1 MIDINKIYSSM
12 IENNQLDEG
21 INDTAIFK
29 AVFLAG
35 GPGSGKSFIGTEK
48 KGKSPTVGAD
58 PKQFM
63 GGGQLGLI
71 NLGLRVVNPDPAYEK
86 LLKAAGLDPKSS
98 DDIWSDEGQDIRVK
112 ASALTAKQKAH
123 YVNERL
129 GIIIDGTGKDVNKI
143 IGQKKLLDDAGYET
157 AMIYVNTNLE
167 TAIARDAKRDRTLGA
182 KAVTKMWDAVQKNV
196 KKYKSIF
203 GSSMYII
210 DNSDGSNWLEAS
222 QKAHKKIEKWVRKSP
237 SSPKAKAWIAS
248 QDKMRN
254 APKSGIR
261 EEDSHYLPG
270 YTAGFY
276 GYDPETSRSKIQ
288 DLHHDIRRCSSIN
301 DACNEVS
308 EKWHTKLAELS
319 KLNATHLDD
328 LDDEDIEK
336 LLPIAIEM
344 RKEQMSLEEGFLD
357 TFLGRNMKKGNV
369 AKKRVKKSKNAEQV
383 KLSTEI
389 DRKLRLI
396 DDLMQKVR
404 PLGGNLGRLMSFR
417 KLPIDKMTP
426 KGMYIALNDWWSS
439 IEDDLDDDSEDD
451 NEKYAQSA
459 EKLYDLWEEVGFK
472 LSDYMWAS
480 GYNVKGIGQMAK
492 IGFPAKKRTD
502 PEWLKMNE
510 SNELDEMKEGDRP
523 VWLSVWVDN
532 RILPGGVHD
541 SKEAGMKFMVYGDG
555 PDGHHLV
562 KTTRKVLGKKRAGMF
577 VPRSVGKHL
586 DKQPFPYDDGP
597 QYSVHKESVEIDES
611 VYDKKLAQAW
621 KKVKSVPNVRGIS
634 NSGQNHAKKLSS
646 LLKGSPD
653 KLTFEKLELA
663 LGTYETHAYK
673 AAEDK
678 KNPHGKEDL
687 PKLQEFCDSVDE
699 VIGAMKNL
707 HQSQLSEGFLDTF
720 LGRNMKKGNVA
731 RQNPIRTLG
740 KLGKKNKS
748 IVRKL
753 IEETRRFEEAIN
765 GELFGTRLQRQE
777 TSKFMKSI
785 RNDSTT
791 MSELAK
797 DFENALHSWNAALD
811 NSIENELLDP
821 MDEDYWQD
829 KIYLVKDLVKKI
841 LSEMWKI
848 DESNELPEGFMDKM
862 KQLVPGARNPQKPQE
877 GKKTAMQMQFPYA
890 RLSVHRMIVALR
902 KARGTAMKGKAQ
914 GKDRRENER
923 SLGVILAHVEEIA
936 RTRHTEQ
943 PNSGRQIHDDRNID
957 DQTQQY
963 FMDKIRQNDWTK
975 ADQEILDAMVG
986 NGTDDYTKG
995 GAYFKN
1001 LAHDIAL
1008 SVKYAKKDAGIKE
1021 SVELDEK
1028 GPKVD
1033 MKKYAAHMDR
1043 NKKKKTMSSTKK
1055 NLSSI
1060 AKRAEKKANEAKD
1073 KFLNIETQLD
1083 ELSPKTK
1090 KSYKDKATRSIG
1102 NEKKYSD
1109 SYSDASKSDPDN
1121 PTYKSRAD
1129 QHKRKLK
1136 NRMAGVKQADEST
1149 LGELSMTKSDLTK
1162 TGMRVDSKKMAELK
1176 KELMRLKKGLKVKM
1190 EEYIVESA
1198 YFEDETMEMVA
1209 RDLMI
1214 MQNKI
1219 LDLVEIM
1226 DDDGMGGVDSQP
1238 ISLEPWV
1245 VAKITKAK
1253 DYLDSI
1259 HDYTVM
1265 DNENE

>member
-1 MIDINKIYSSM
+1 MIDINKIYSNM
-12 IENNQLDEG
+12 LENQELQEG

-86 LLKAAGLDPKSS
+86 LLKTAGLDPKSS
-98 DDIWSDEGQDIRVK
+98 DDIWSDKGQEIRVK
-112 ASALTAKQKAH
+112 ASELTAKQKAH
-123 YVNERL
+123 YVKERL

-182 KAVTKMWDAVQKNV
+182 NAVTKMWDAVQKNV

-210 DNSDGSNWLEAS
+210 DNSDGSNWLGES

-237 SSPKAKAWIAS
+237 SSPKAKAWIANK
-248 QDKMRN
+248 DRMRN
-254 APKSGIR
+254 EPKGGIR

-270 YTAGFY
+270 YTTGFY

-288 DLHHDIRRCSSIN
+288 DLHHDIRRSSSIN

-336 LLPIAIEM
+336 LLPIAIKM

-357 TFLGRNMKKGNV
+357 TFLGRNMKRQNEELDESVYDKKLTQAWKKLLSVPNVRGISNSGQNHAKKLSSLLKGSPDNLTFEKLELALGTYETHAYKAAEDKKNPHGKEDLAKLEEFSNSVDDVIGAMKNLHQSQLPEGFLDTFLGRNMKKGNV
-369 AKKRVKKSKNAEQV
+369 DKKKSKKSKNSEQV

-396 DDLMQKVR
+396 DDLMKKVR
-404 PLGGNLGRLMSFR
+404 PLGGNLGRLMAFR

-426 KGMYIALNDWWSS
+426 KGMYVALNDWWDSV
-439 IEDDLDDDSEDD
+439 EADLDDDSEDD

-510 SNELDEMKEGDRP
+510 S
-523 VWLSVWVDN
+523 
-532 RILPGGVHD
+532 
-541 SKEAGMKFMVYGDG
+541 
-555 PDGHHLV
+555 
-562 KTTRKVLGKKRAGMF
+562 
-577 VPRSVGKHL
+577 
-586 DKQPFPYDDGP
+586 
-597 QYSVHKESVEIDES
+597 
-611 VYDKKLAQAW
+611 
-621 KKVKSVPNVRGIS
+621 
-634 NSGQNHAKKLSS
+634 
-646 LLKGSPD
+646 
-653 KLTFEKLELA
+653 
-663 LGTYETHAYK
+663 
-673 AAEDK
+673 
-678 KNPHGKEDL
+678 
-687 PKLQEFCDSVDE
+687 
-699 VIGAMKNL
+699 
-707 HQSQLSEGFLDTF
+707 
-720 LGRNMKKGNVA
+720 
-731 RQNPIRTLG
+731 
-740 KLGKKNKS
+740 
-748 IVRKL
+748 
-753 IEETRRFEEAIN
+753 
-765 GELFGTRLQRQE
+765 
-777 TSKFMKSI
+777 
-785 RNDSTT
+785 
-791 MSELAK
+791 
-797 DFENALHSWNAALD
+797 
-811 NSIENELLDP
+811 
-821 MDEDYWQD
+821 
-829 KIYLVKDLVKKI
+829 
-841 LSEMWKI
+841 
-848 DESNELPEGFMDKM
+848 
-862 KQLVPGARNPQKPQE
+862 
-877 GKKTAMQMQFPYA
+877 
-890 RLSVHRMIVALR
+890 
-902 KARGTAMKGKAQ
+902 
-914 GKDRRENER
+914 
-923 SLGVILAHVEEIA
+923 
-936 RTRHTEQ
+936 
-943 PNSGRQIHDDRNID
+943 
-957 DQTQQY
+957 
-963 FMDKIRQNDWTK
+963 
-975 ADQEILDAMVG
+975 
-986 NGTDDYTKG
+986 
-995 GAYFKN
+995 
-1001 LAHDIAL
+1001 
-1008 SVKYAKKDAGIKE
+1008 
-1021 SVELDEK
+1021 VELDEK
-1028 GPKVD
+1028 APKID
-1033 MKKYAAHMDR
+1033 PKKYAAHMDR
-1043 NKKKKTMSSTKK
+1043 NKKKKTISSTKK
-1055 NLSSI
+1055 NLSDIS
-1060 AKRAEKKANEAKD
+1060 KRAD
-1073 KFLNIETQLD
+1073 KMSRESVELD

-1090 KSYKDKATRSIG
+1090 KSYKNKATRSIG

-1109 SYSDASKSDPDN
+1109 SYSDASKADPDN

-1136 NRMAGVKQADEST
+1136 NRISGVAKADESA
-1149 LGELSMTKSDLTK
+1149 LDELSMTKADLTK
-1162 TGMRVDSKKMAELK
+1162 TGLRVDSKKMAELK
-1176 KELMRLKKGLKVKM
+1176 KELMKLKKGLKVKM
-1190 EEYIVESA
+1190 EQYIAESV

-1226 DDDGMGGVDSQP
+1226 DDNGMGGVDSQP

>member
-1 MIDINKIYSSM
+1 M
-12 IENNQLDEG
+12 
-21 INDTAIFK
+21 
-29 AVFLAG
+29 
-35 GPGSGKSFIGTEK
+35 
-48 KGKSPTVGAD
+48 
-58 PKQFM
+58 
-63 GGGQLGLI
+63 
-71 NLGLRVVNPDPAYEK
+71 
-86 LLKAAGLDPKSS
+86 
-98 DDIWSDEGQDIRVK
+98 
-112 ASALTAKQKAH
+112 
-123 YVNERL
+123 
-129 GIIIDGTGKDVNKI
+129 
-143 IGQKKLLDDAGYET
+143 
-157 AMIYVNTNLE
+157 
-167 TAIARDAKRDRTLGA
+167 
-182 KAVTKMWDAVQKNV
+182 
-196 KKYKSIF
+196 
-203 GSSMYII
+203 
-210 DNSDGSNWLEAS
+210 
-222 QKAHKKIEKWVRKSP
+222 
-237 SSPKAKAWIAS
+237 
-248 QDKMRN
+248 
-254 APKSGIR
+254 
-261 EEDSHYLPG
+261 
-270 YTAGFY
+270 
-276 GYDPETSRSKIQ
+276 
-288 DLHHDIRRCSSIN
+288 HHDIRRCSSIN
-301 DACNEVS
+301 DACNTVA
-308 EKWHTKLAELS
+308 EKWKSKLAEMS

-357 TFLGRNMKKGNV
+357 TMKQLVPGAKGKP
-369 AKKRVKKSKNAEQV
+369 AKKLQKKVKKSDNAEQV

-389 DRKLRLI
+389 NRKLRLI
-396 DDLMQKVR
+396 DELMQKVR
-404 PLGGNLGRLMSFR
+404 PLGGNLGKLMAFRRLP
-417 KLPIDKMTP
+417 LEKMTP
-426 KGMYIALNDWWSS
+426 KGMYRALNDWWDS
-439 IEDDLDDDSEDD
+439 IEADLDDDSEDD

-480 GYNVKGIGQMAK
+480 GYDVKGIGQLEK

-502 PEWLKMNE
+502 AKWLKMNE
-510 SNELDEMKEGDRP
+510 SDEL
-523 VWLSVWVDN
+523 N
-532 RILPGGVHD
+532 
-541 SKEAGMKFMVYGDG
+541 
-555 PDGHHLV
+555 
-562 KTTRKVLGKKRAGMF
+562 
-577 VPRSVGKHL
+577 
-586 DKQPFPYDDGP
+586 
-597 QYSVHKESVEIDES
+597 ES

-634 NSGQNHAKKLSS
+634 NSGQNHAKKLSA

-678 KNPHGKEDL
+678 KNPYGKEDL

-707 HQSQLSEGFLDTF
+707 HQSQLDEKAPKIDPKKYAAHMD
-720 LGRNMKKGNVA
+720 RNKKKKT
-731 RQNPIRTLG
+731 ISST
-740 KLGKKNKS
+740 KKNLS
-748 IVRKL
+748 DI
-753 IEETRRFEEAIN
+753 
-765 GELFGTRLQRQE
+765 
-777 TSKFMKSI
+777 SKRADKMS
-785 RNDSTT
+785 REST
-791 MSELAK
+791 
-797 DFENALHSWNAALD
+797 
-811 NSIENELLDP
+811 
-821 MDEDYWQD
+821 
-829 KIYLVKDLVKKI
+829 
-841 LSEMWKI
+841 
-848 DESNELPEGFMDKM
+848 ELPEGFMDKM
-862 KQLVPGARNPQKPQE
+862 KQLVPGARNPQKPQQ
-877 GKKTAMQMQFPYA
+877 GKKTAMEMQFPYA

-986 NGTDDYTKG
+986 NGTNDYTKG

-1021 SVELDEK
+1021 SVELDE
-1028 GPKVD
+1028 
-1033 MKKYAAHMDR
+1033 
-1043 NKKKKTMSSTKK
+1043 
-1055 NLSSI
+1055 
-1060 AKRAEKKANEAKD
+1060 
-1073 KFLNIETQLD
+1073 
-1083 ELSPKTK
+1083 LSPKTK
-1090 KSYKDKATRSIG
+1090 KSYKNKATRSIG

-1176 KELMRLKKGLKVKM
+1176 KELMKLKKGLKVKM
-1190 EEYIVESA
+1190 EEYIAESV

>member
-203 GSSMYII
+203 GSNMYII
-210 DNSDGSNWLEAS
+210 DNSDGSNWFGES

-248 QDKMRN
+248 QSKMRN
-254 APKSGIR
+254 EPKGGIR

-270 YTAGFY
+270 YTTGFY
-276 GYDPETSRSKIQ
+276 GYDPETSRSKMQ

-301 DACNEVS
+301 DACNAVA
-308 EKWHTKLAELS
+308 EKWKSKLAEMS

-344 RKEQMSLEEGFLD
+344 RKEQMSLE
-357 TFLGRNMKKGNV
+357 
-369 AKKRVKKSKNAEQV
+369 
-383 KLSTEI
+383 
-389 DRKLRLI
+389 
-396 DDLMQKVR
+396 
-404 PLGGNLGRLMSFR
+404 
-417 KLPIDKMTP
+417 
-426 KGMYIALNDWWSS
+426 
-439 IEDDLDDDSEDD
+439 
-451 NEKYAQSA
+451 
-459 EKLYDLWEEVGFK
+459 
-472 LSDYMWAS
+472 
-480 GYNVKGIGQMAK
+480 
-492 IGFPAKKRTD
+492 
-502 PEWLKMNE
+502 
-510 SNELDEMKEGDRP
+510 
-523 VWLSVWVDN
+523 
-532 RILPGGVHD
+532 
-541 SKEAGMKFMVYGDG
+541 
-555 PDGHHLV
+555 
-562 KTTRKVLGKKRAGMF
+562 
-577 VPRSVGKHL
+577 
-586 DKQPFPYDDGP
+586 
-597 QYSVHKESVEIDES
+597 
-611 VYDKKLAQAW
+611 
-621 KKVKSVPNVRGIS
+621 
-634 NSGQNHAKKLSS
+634 
-646 LLKGSPD
+646 
-653 KLTFEKLELA
+653 
-663 LGTYETHAYK
+663 
-673 AAEDK
+673 
-678 KNPHGKEDL
+678 
-687 PKLQEFCDSVDE
+687 
-699 VIGAMKNL
+699 
-707 HQSQLSEGFLDTF
+707 
-720 LGRNMKKGNVA
+720 
-731 RQNPIRTLG
+731 
-740 KLGKKNKS
+740 
-748 IVRKL
+748 
-753 IEETRRFEEAIN
+753 
-765 GELFGTRLQRQE
+765 
-777 TSKFMKSI
+777 
-785 RNDSTT
+785 
-791 MSELAK
+791 
-797 DFENALHSWNAALD
+797 
-811 NSIENELLDP
+811 
-821 MDEDYWQD
+821 
-829 KIYLVKDLVKKI
+829 
-841 LSEMWKI
+841 
-848 DESNELPEGFMDKM
+848 EGFMDKM

-986 NGTDDYTKG
+986 NGTNDYTKG

-1021 SVELDEK
+1021 SVELDE
-1028 GPKVD
+1028 
-1033 MKKYAAHMDR
+1033 
-1043 NKKKKTMSSTKK
+1043 
-1055 NLSSI
+1055 
-1060 AKRAEKKANEAKD
+1060 
-1073 KFLNIETQLD
+1073 
-1083 ELSPKTK
+1083 LSPKTK
-1090 KSYKDKATRSIG
+1090 KSYKNKATRSIG

-1176 KELMRLKKGLKVKM
+1176 KELMKLKKGLKVKM

>member
-1 MIDINKIYSSM
+1 MIDINKIYSSI

-21 INDTAIFK
+21 INDAAIFK

-203 GSSMYII
+203 GSNMYII
-210 DNSDGSNWLEAS
+210 DNSDGSNWLGES

-248 QDKMRN
+248 QSKMRN
-254 APKSGIR
+254 EPKGGIR

-301 DACNEVS
+301 DACNAVA
-308 EKWHTKLAELS
+308 EKWKSKLAEMS

-344 RKEQMSLEEGFLD
+344 RKEQMSLEEGF
-357 TFLGRNMKKGNV
+357 
-369 AKKRVKKSKNAEQV
+369 
-383 KLSTEI
+383 
-389 DRKLRLI
+389 
-396 DDLMQKVR
+396 
-404 PLGGNLGRLMSFR
+404 
-417 KLPIDKMTP
+417 
-426 KGMYIALNDWWSS
+426 
-439 IEDDLDDDSEDD
+439 
-451 NEKYAQSA
+451 
-459 EKLYDLWEEVGFK
+459 
-472 LSDYMWAS
+472 
-480 GYNVKGIGQMAK
+480 
-492 IGFPAKKRTD
+492 
-502 PEWLKMNE
+502 
-510 SNELDEMKEGDRP
+510 
-523 VWLSVWVDN
+523 
-532 RILPGGVHD
+532 
-541 SKEAGMKFMVYGDG
+541 
-555 PDGHHLV
+555 
-562 KTTRKVLGKKRAGMF
+562 
-577 VPRSVGKHL
+577 
-586 DKQPFPYDDGP
+586 
-597 QYSVHKESVEIDES
+597 
-611 VYDKKLAQAW
+611 
-621 KKVKSVPNVRGIS
+621 
-634 NSGQNHAKKLSS
+634 
-646 LLKGSPD
+646 
-653 KLTFEKLELA
+653 
-663 LGTYETHAYK
+663 
-673 AAEDK
+673 
-678 KNPHGKEDL
+678 
-687 PKLQEFCDSVDE
+687 
-699 VIGAMKNL
+699 
-707 HQSQLSEGFLDTF
+707 
-720 LGRNMKKGNVA
+720 
-731 RQNPIRTLG
+731 
-740 KLGKKNKS
+740 
-748 IVRKL
+748 
-753 IEETRRFEEAIN
+753 
-765 GELFGTRLQRQE
+765 
-777 TSKFMKSI
+777 
-785 RNDSTT
+785 
-791 MSELAK
+791 
-797 DFENALHSWNAALD
+797 
-811 NSIENELLDP
+811 
-821 MDEDYWQD
+821 
-829 KIYLVKDLVKKI
+829 
-841 LSEMWKI
+841 
-848 DESNELPEGFMDKM
+848 MDKM

-877 GKKTAMQMQFPYA
+877 GKRTAMQMQFPYA

-986 NGTDDYTKG
+986 NGTNDYTKG

-1021 SVELDEK
+1021 SVELDE
-1028 GPKVD
+1028 
-1033 MKKYAAHMDR
+1033 
-1043 NKKKKTMSSTKK
+1043 
-1055 NLSSI
+1055 
-1060 AKRAEKKANEAKD
+1060 
-1073 KFLNIETQLD
+1073 
-1083 ELSPKTK
+1083 LSPKTK
-1090 KSYKDKATRSIG
+1090 KSYKNKAIRSIG

-1176 KELMRLKKGLKVKM
+1176 KELMKLKKGLKVKM

>member
-1 MIDINKIYSSM
+1 ML
-12 IENNQLDEG
+12 ENQELQEG

-86 LLKAAGLDPKSS
+86 LLKSAGLDPKSS
-98 DDIWSDEGQDIRVK
+98 DDIWSDEGQEIRVK
-112 ASALTAKQKAH
+112 ASELTAKQKAH
-123 YVNERL
+123 YVKERL

-182 KAVTKMWDAVQKNV
+182 NAVTKMWDAVQKNV

-210 DNSDGSNWLEAS
+210 DNSDGSNWFGES

-237 SSPKAKAWIAS
+237 SSPKAKAWIANK
-248 QDKMRN
+248 DRMRN
-254 APKSGIR
+254 EPKGGIR

-270 YTAGFY
+270 YTTGFY

-288 DLHHDIRRCSSIN
+288 DLHHNIRRSSSIN

-336 LLPIAIEM
+336 LLPIAIKM

-357 TFLGRNMKKGNV
+357 TFLGKNMKKGNV
-369 AKKRVKKSKNAEQV
+369 DKKKSKKSKNSEQV

-396 DDLMQKVR
+396 DDLMKKVR
-404 PLGGNLGRLMSFR
+404 PLGGNLGRLMAFR

-426 KGMYIALNDWWSS
+426 KGMYVALNDWWDSV
-439 IEDDLDDDSEDD
+439 EADLDDDSEDD

-510 SNELDEMKEGDRP
+510 S
-523 VWLSVWVDN
+523 VD
-532 RILPGGVHD
+532 L
-541 SKEAGMKFMVYGDG
+541 
-555 PDGHHLV
+555 
-562 KTTRKVLGKKRAGMF
+562 
-577 VPRSVGKHL
+577 
-586 DKQPFPYDDGP
+586 
-597 QYSVHKESVEIDES
+597 DES
-611 VYDKKLAQAW
+611 VYDKKLAQTW

-634 NSGQNHAKKLSS
+634 NSGQNHAKKLSA

-653 KLTFEKLELA
+653 NLTFEKLELA

-687 PKLQEFCDSVDE
+687 AKLEEFSNSVDN

-707 HQSQLSEGFLDTF
+707 HQSQLPEGFLDT
-720 LGRNMKKGNVA
+720 
-731 RQNPIRTLG
+731 
-740 KLGKKNKS
+740 
-748 IVRKL
+748 
-753 IEETRRFEEAIN
+753 
-765 GELFGTRLQRQE
+765 
-777 TSKFMKSI
+777 
-785 RNDSTT
+785 
-791 MSELAK
+791 
-797 DFENALHSWNAALD
+797 
-811 NSIENELLDP
+811 
-821 MDEDYWQD
+821 
-829 KIYLVKDLVKKI
+829 
-841 LSEMWKI
+841 
-848 DESNELPEGFMDKM
+848 M
-862 KQLVPGARNPQKPQE
+862 KQLVPGARNPQKPRE

-923 SLGVILAHVEEIA
+923 SLGYILAHVEDIA
-936 RTRHTEQ
+936 RNRHTEQ
-943 PNSGRQIHDDRNID
+943 PNTGRQIHDTGNID
-957 DQTQQY
+957 DATQQY
-963 FMDKIRQNDWTK
+963 FMDKIAQNDWTK
-975 ADQEILDAMVG
+975 TDQEILNAMVG

-1021 SVELDEK
+1021 SVELDEAKSQGMFVVLEK
-1028 GPKVD
+1028 GSKNKVIGQFKDKSKAVD
-1033 MKKYAAHMDR
+1033 MMKKNAGSKVIRIGKFATDDDKPVDIKVGDELSYTRVKLATKVKESMYER
-1043 NKKKKTMSSTKK
+1043 SLTKGEEKKKEKYVKGMKK
-1055 NLSSI
+1055 NKDDFKNRYGRDAEKVMYGTATKI
-1060 AKRAEKKANEAKD
+1060 AKNESTE
-1073 KFLNIETQLD
+1073 LN

-1090 KSYKDKATRSIG
+1090 KSYKNKATRSIG

-1109 SYSDASKSDPDN
+1109 SYSDASKADPDN

-1149 LGELSMTKSDLTK
+1149 LGELSMTKADLTK

-1176 KELMRLKKGLKVKM
+1176 KELMKLKKGLKVKM
-1190 EEYIVESA
+1190 EQYIAESV

>member
-48 KGKSPTVGAD
+48 KGVSPTVGAD

-112 ASALTAKQKAH
+112 ASAMTAKQKAH

-203 GSSMYII
+203 GSNMYII
-210 DNSDGSNWLEAS
+210 DNSDGSNWFGES

-248 QDKMRN
+248 QSKMRN
-254 APKSGIR
+254 EPKGGIR

-270 YTAGFY
+270 YTTGFY
-276 GYDPETSRSKIQ
+276 GYDPKTSRSKMQ

-301 DACNEVS
+301 DACNAVA
-308 EKWHTKLAELS
+308 EKWKSKLAEMS

-344 RKEQMSLEEGFLD
+344 RKEQMSLEEGFMD

-369 AKKRVKKSKNAEQV
+369 DKKK
-383 KLSTEI
+383 
-389 DRKLRLI
+389 
-396 DDLMQKVR
+396 
-404 PLGGNLGRLMSFR
+404 
-417 KLPIDKMTP
+417 
-426 KGMYIALNDWWSS
+426 
-439 IEDDLDDDSEDD
+439 
-451 NEKYAQSA
+451 
-459 EKLYDLWEEVGFK
+459 
-472 LSDYMWAS
+472 
-480 GYNVKGIGQMAK
+480 
-492 IGFPAKKRTD
+492 
-502 PEWLKMNE
+502 

-562 KTTRKVLGKKRAGMF
+562 KTTRKVLGKKRAGQF

-597 QYSVHKESVEIDES
+597 QYSVHKESVE
-611 VYDKKLAQAW
+611 
-621 KKVKSVPNVRGIS
+621 
-634 NSGQNHAKKLSS
+634 
-646 LLKGSPD
+646 
-653 KLTFEKLELA
+653 LE
-663 LGTYETHAYK
+663 
-673 AAEDK
+673 
-678 KNPHGKEDL
+678 
-687 PKLQEFCDSVDE
+687 
-699 VIGAMKNL
+699 
-707 HQSQLSEGFLDTF
+707 SQLSEGFLDT
-720 LGRNMKKGNVA
+720 
-731 RQNPIRTLG
+731 
-740 KLGKKNKS
+740 
-748 IVRKL
+748 
-753 IEETRRFEEAIN
+753 
-765 GELFGTRLQRQE
+765 
-777 TSKFMKSI
+777 
-785 RNDSTT
+785 
-791 MSELAK
+791 
-797 DFENALHSWNAALD
+797 
-811 NSIENELLDP
+811 
-821 MDEDYWQD
+821 
-829 KIYLVKDLVKKI
+829 
-841 LSEMWKI
+841 
-848 DESNELPEGFMDKM
+848 M
-862 KQLVPGARNPQKPQE
+862 KQLVPGARGKPQKPQ
-877 GKKTAMQMQFPYA
+877 KIQKRTAMEMQFPYA

-902 KARGTAMKGKAQ
+902 KAKGTAMKGKAQ

-923 SLGVILAHVEEIA
+923 SLGFILAHVEDIA
-936 RTRHTEQ
+936 RNRHTEQ
-943 PNSGRQIHDDRNID
+943 PNSGRQIHDDGNID
-957 DQTQQY
+957 DATQQY

-975 ADQEILDAMVG
+975 TDQEILNAMVG

-1021 SVELDEK
+1021 SVELDE
-1028 GPKVD
+1028 
-1033 MKKYAAHMDR
+1033 
-1043 NKKKKTMSSTKK
+1043 
-1055 NLSSI
+1055 
-1060 AKRAEKKANEAKD
+1060 
-1073 KFLNIETQLD
+1073 
-1083 ELSPKTK
+1083 LSPKTK
-1090 KSYKDKATRSIG
+1090 KSYKNKATRSIG

-1176 KELMRLKKGLKVKM
+1176 KELMKLKKGLKVKM

>member
-112 ASALTAKQKAH
+112 ASAMTAKQKAH

-203 GSSMYII
+203 GSNMYII
-210 DNSDGSNWLEAS
+210 DNSDGSNWFGES

-248 QDKMRN
+248 QSKMRN
-254 APKSGIR
+254 EPKGGIR

-270 YTAGFY
+270 YTTGFY
-276 GYDPETSRSKIQ
+276 GYDPETSRSKMQ

-301 DACNEVS
+301 DACNAVA
-308 EKWHTKLAELS
+308 EKWKSKLAEMS

-344 RKEQMSLEEGFLD
+344 RKEQMSLEEGFMD

-369 AKKRVKKSKNAEQV
+369 DKKK
-383 KLSTEI
+383 
-389 DRKLRLI
+389 
-396 DDLMQKVR
+396 
-404 PLGGNLGRLMSFR
+404 
-417 KLPIDKMTP
+417 
-426 KGMYIALNDWWSS
+426 
-439 IEDDLDDDSEDD
+439 
-451 NEKYAQSA
+451 
-459 EKLYDLWEEVGFK
+459 
-472 LSDYMWAS
+472 
-480 GYNVKGIGQMAK
+480 
-492 IGFPAKKRTD
+492 
-502 PEWLKMNE
+502 

-562 KTTRKVLGKKRAGMF
+562 KTTRKVLGKKRAGQF

-597 QYSVHKESVEIDES
+597 QYSVHKESVE
-611 VYDKKLAQAW
+611 
-621 KKVKSVPNVRGIS
+621 
-634 NSGQNHAKKLSS
+634 
-646 LLKGSPD
+646 
-653 KLTFEKLELA
+653 LE
-663 LGTYETHAYK
+663 
-673 AAEDK
+673 
-678 KNPHGKEDL
+678 
-687 PKLQEFCDSVDE
+687 
-699 VIGAMKNL
+699 
-707 HQSQLSEGFLDTF
+707 SQLSEGFLDT
-720 LGRNMKKGNVA
+720 
-731 RQNPIRTLG
+731 
-740 KLGKKNKS
+740 
-748 IVRKL
+748 
-753 IEETRRFEEAIN
+753 
-765 GELFGTRLQRQE
+765 
-777 TSKFMKSI
+777 
-785 RNDSTT
+785 
-791 MSELAK
+791 
-797 DFENALHSWNAALD
+797 
-811 NSIENELLDP
+811 
-821 MDEDYWQD
+821 
-829 KIYLVKDLVKKI
+829 
-841 LSEMWKI
+841 
-848 DESNELPEGFMDKM
+848 M
-862 KQLVPGARNPQKPQE
+862 KQLVPGARGKPQKPQ
-877 GKKTAMQMQFPYA
+877 KIQKRTAMEMQFPYA

-902 KARGTAMKGKAQ
+902 KAKGTAMKGKAQ

-923 SLGVILAHVEEIA
+923 SLGFILAHVEDIA
-936 RTRHTEQ
+936 RNRHTEQ
-943 PNSGRQIHDDRNID
+943 PNSGRQIHDDGNID
-957 DQTQQY
+957 DATQQY

-975 ADQEILDAMVG
+975 TDQEILNAMVG

-1021 SVELDEK
+1021 SVELDE
-1028 GPKVD
+1028 
-1033 MKKYAAHMDR
+1033 
-1043 NKKKKTMSSTKK
+1043 
-1055 NLSSI
+1055 
-1060 AKRAEKKANEAKD
+1060 
-1073 KFLNIETQLD
+1073 
-1083 ELSPKTK
+1083 LSPKTK
-1090 KSYKDKATRSIG
+1090 KSYKNKATRSIG

-1176 KELMRLKKGLKVKM
+1176 KELMKLKKGLKVKM

>member
-1 MIDINKIYSSM
+1 M

-21 INDTAIFK
+21 INDAAIFK

-63 GGGQLGLI
+63 AGGQLGLI

-203 GSSMYII
+203 GSNMYII
-210 DNSDGSNWLEAS
+210 DNSDGSNWLGES
-222 QKAHKKIEKWVRKSP
+222 HKAHKKIEKWVRKSP

-248 QDKMRN
+248 QSKMRN
-254 APKSGIR
+254 EPKGGIR

-301 DACNEVS
+301 DACNAVA
-308 EKWHTKLAELS
+308 EKWKSKLAEMS

-344 RKEQMSLEEGFLD
+344 RKEQMSLEEGFMD
-357 TFLGRNMKKGNV
+357 TF
-369 AKKRVKKSKNAEQV
+369 
-383 KLSTEI
+383 
-389 DRKLRLI
+389 
-396 DDLMQKVR
+396 
-404 PLGGNLGRLMSFR
+404 
-417 KLPIDKMTP
+417 
-426 KGMYIALNDWWSS
+426 
-439 IEDDLDDDSEDD
+439 
-451 NEKYAQSA
+451 
-459 EKLYDLWEEVGFK
+459 
-472 LSDYMWAS
+472 
-480 GYNVKGIGQMAK
+480 
-492 IGFPAKKRTD
+492 
-502 PEWLKMNE
+502 
-510 SNELDEMKEGDRP
+510 
-523 VWLSVWVDN
+523 
-532 RILPGGVHD
+532 
-541 SKEAGMKFMVYGDG
+541 
-555 PDGHHLV
+555 
-562 KTTRKVLGKKRAGMF
+562 
-577 VPRSVGKHL
+577 
-586 DKQPFPYDDGP
+586 
-597 QYSVHKESVEIDES
+597 
-611 VYDKKLAQAW
+611 YDKKLAQAW

-634 NSGQNHAKKLSS
+634 NSGQNHAKKLSA

-678 KNPHGKEDL
+678 KNPYGKEDL

-707 HQSQLSEGFLDTF
+707 HQSQLDEKAPKIDPKKYAAHMD
-720 LGRNMKKGNVA
+720 RNKKKKT
-731 RQNPIRTLG
+731 ISST
-740 KLGKKNKS
+740 KKNLS
-748 IVRKL
+748 DI
-753 IEETRRFEEAIN
+753 
-765 GELFGTRLQRQE
+765 
-777 TSKFMKSI
+777 SKRADKMS
-785 RNDSTT
+785 REST
-791 MSELAK
+791 
-797 DFENALHSWNAALD
+797 
-811 NSIENELLDP
+811 
-821 MDEDYWQD
+821 
-829 KIYLVKDLVKKI
+829 
-841 LSEMWKI
+841 
-848 DESNELPEGFMDKM
+848 ELPEGFMDKM

-986 NGTDDYTKG
+986 NGTNDYTKG

-1001 LAHDIAL
+1001 LAHDLAL

-1021 SVELDEK
+1021 SVELDE
-1028 GPKVD
+1028 
-1033 MKKYAAHMDR
+1033 
-1043 NKKKKTMSSTKK
+1043 
-1055 NLSSI
+1055 
-1060 AKRAEKKANEAKD
+1060 
-1073 KFLNIETQLD
+1073 
-1083 ELSPKTK
+1083 LSPKTK
-1090 KSYKDKATRSIG
+1090 KSYKNKSTRSIG

-1176 KELMRLKKGLKVKM
+1176 KELMKLKKGLKVKM

>member
-1 MIDINKIYSSM
+1 M

-48 KGKSPTVGAD
+48 KGVSPTVGAD

-112 ASALTAKQKAH
+112 ASAMTAKQKAH

-203 GSSMYII
+203 GSNMYII
-210 DNSDGSNWLEAS
+210 DNSDGSNWFGES

-248 QDKMRN
+248 QSKMRN
-254 APKSGIR
+254 EPKGGIR

-270 YTAGFY
+270 YTTGFY
-276 GYDPETSRSKIQ
+276 GYDPETSRSKMQ

-301 DACNEVS
+301 DACNAVA
-308 EKWHTKLAELS
+308 EKWKSKLAEMS

-344 RKEQMSLEEGFLD
+344 RKEQMSLEEGFMD

-369 AKKRVKKSKNAEQV
+369 DKKK
-383 KLSTEI
+383 
-389 DRKLRLI
+389 
-396 DDLMQKVR
+396 
-404 PLGGNLGRLMSFR
+404 
-417 KLPIDKMTP
+417 
-426 KGMYIALNDWWSS
+426 
-439 IEDDLDDDSEDD
+439 
-451 NEKYAQSA
+451 
-459 EKLYDLWEEVGFK
+459 
-472 LSDYMWAS
+472 
-480 GYNVKGIGQMAK
+480 
-492 IGFPAKKRTD
+492 
-502 PEWLKMNE
+502 

-562 KTTRKVLGKKRAGMF
+562 KTTRKVLGKKRAGQF

-597 QYSVHKESVEIDES
+597 QYSVHKESVELDES

-707 HQSQLSEGFLDTF
+707 HQSQLSEGFLDT
-720 LGRNMKKGNVA
+720 
-731 RQNPIRTLG
+731 
-740 KLGKKNKS
+740 
-748 IVRKL
+748 
-753 IEETRRFEEAIN
+753 
-765 GELFGTRLQRQE
+765 
-777 TSKFMKSI
+777 
-785 RNDSTT
+785 
-791 MSELAK
+791 
-797 DFENALHSWNAALD
+797 
-811 NSIENELLDP
+811 
-821 MDEDYWQD
+821 
-829 KIYLVKDLVKKI
+829 
-841 LSEMWKI
+841 
-848 DESNELPEGFMDKM
+848 M
-862 KQLVPGARNPQKPQE
+862 KQLVPGARGKPQKPQ
-877 GKKTAMQMQFPYA
+877 KIQKRTAMEMQFPYA

-902 KARGTAMKGKAQ
+902 KAKGTAMKGKAQ

-923 SLGVILAHVEEIA
+923 SLGFILAHVEDIA
-936 RTRHTEQ
+936 RNRHTEQ
-943 PNSGRQIHDDRNID
+943 PNSGRQIHDDGNID
-957 DQTQQY
+957 DATQQY

-975 ADQEILDAMVG
+975 TDQEILNAMVG

-1021 SVELDEK
+1021 SVELDE
-1028 GPKVD
+1028 
-1033 MKKYAAHMDR
+1033 
-1043 NKKKKTMSSTKK
+1043 
-1055 NLSSI
+1055 
-1060 AKRAEKKANEAKD
+1060 
-1073 KFLNIETQLD
+1073 
-1083 ELSPKTK
+1083 LSPKTK
-1090 KSYKDKATRSIG
+1090 KSYKNKATRSIG

-1176 KELMRLKKGLKVKM
+1176 KELMKLKKGLKVKM

>member
-1 MIDINKIYSSM
+1 ML
-12 IENNQLDEG
+12 ENQELQEG

-112 ASALTAKQKAH
+112 ASAMTAKQKAH

-182 KAVTKMWDAVQKNV
+182 NAVTKMWDAVQKNV

-210 DNSDGSNWLEAS
+210 DNSDGSNWLGES

-248 QDKMRN
+248 QSKMRN
-254 APKSGIR
+254 APKGGIR

-270 YTAGFY
+270 YTTGFY

-288 DLHHDIRRCSSIN
+288 DLHHDIRRSSSIN

-336 LLPIAIEM
+336 LLPIAIKM
-344 RKEQMSLEEGFLD
+344 RKEQMSLEEGFMD
-357 TFLGRNMKKGNV
+357 TFMGRNMKKGNV
-369 AKKRVKKSKNAEQV
+369 DKKKSKKSKNSEQV

-396 DDLMQKVR
+396 DDLMKKVR
-404 PLGGNLGRLMSFR
+404 PLGGNLGRLMAFR

-426 KGMYIALNDWWSS
+426 KGMYVALNDWWDSV
-439 IEDDLDDDSEDD
+439 EADLDDDSEDD

-510 SNELDEMKEGDRP
+510 S
-523 VWLSVWVDN
+523 VD
-532 RILPGGVHD
+532 L
-541 SKEAGMKFMVYGDG
+541 
-555 PDGHHLV
+555 
-562 KTTRKVLGKKRAGMF
+562 
-577 VPRSVGKHL
+577 
-586 DKQPFPYDDGP
+586 
-597 QYSVHKESVEIDES
+597 DES
-611 VYDKKLAQAW
+611 VYDKKLAQTW

-687 PKLQEFCDSVDE
+687 AKLEEFSNSVDN

-707 HQSQLSEGFLDTF
+707 HQSQLPEGFLDT
-720 LGRNMKKGNVA
+720 
-731 RQNPIRTLG
+731 
-740 KLGKKNKS
+740 
-748 IVRKL
+748 
-753 IEETRRFEEAIN
+753 
-765 GELFGTRLQRQE
+765 
-777 TSKFMKSI
+777 
-785 RNDSTT
+785 
-791 MSELAK
+791 
-797 DFENALHSWNAALD
+797 
-811 NSIENELLDP
+811 
-821 MDEDYWQD
+821 
-829 KIYLVKDLVKKI
+829 
-841 LSEMWKI
+841 
-848 DESNELPEGFMDKM
+848 M

-923 SLGVILAHVEEIA
+923 SLGYILAHVEDIA
-936 RTRHTEQ
+936 RNRHTEQ
-943 PNSGRQIHDDRNID
+943 PNTGRQIHDTGNID
-957 DQTQQY
+957 DATQQY
-963 FMDKIRQNDWTK
+963 FMDKIAQNDWTK
-975 ADQEILDAMVG
+975 TDQEILNAMVG

-1021 SVELDEK
+1021 SVSNSMQESMYERSLTKGEEK
-1028 GPKVD
+1028 KKEKYVKG
-1033 MKKYAAHMDR
+1033 MKK
-1043 NKKKKTMSSTKK
+1043 NKDDFKNRYGRDAEKVMYGTATK
-1055 NLSSI
+1055 I
-1060 AKRAEKKANEAKD
+1060 AKNESAE
-1073 KFLNIETQLD
+1073 LN

-1090 KSYKDKATRSIG
+1090 KSYKNKATRSIG

-1109 SYSDASKSDPDN
+1109 SYSDASKADPDN

-1136 NRMAGVKQADEST
+1136 NRISGVAKADESA
-1149 LGELSMTKSDLTK
+1149 LDELSMTKADLTK

-1176 KELMRLKKGLKVKM
+1176 KELMKLKKGLKVKM
-1190 EEYIVESA
+1190 EQYIAESV

>member
-1 MIDINKIYSSM
+1 M

-112 ASALTAKQKAH
+112 ASAMTAKQKAH

-203 GSSMYII
+203 GSNMYII
-210 DNSDGSNWLEAS
+210 DNSDGSNWLGES

-248 QDKMRN
+248 QSKMRN
-254 APKSGIR
+254 EPKGGIR

-270 YTAGFY
+270 YTTGFY
-276 GYDPETSRSKIQ
+276 GYDPETSRSKMQ

-301 DACNEVS
+301 DACNAVA
-308 EKWHTKLAELS
+308 EKWKSKLAEMS

-344 RKEQMSLEEGFLD
+344 RKEQMSLEEGFMD

-369 AKKRVKKSKNAEQV
+369 DKKK
-383 KLSTEI
+383 
-389 DRKLRLI
+389 
-396 DDLMQKVR
+396 
-404 PLGGNLGRLMSFR
+404 
-417 KLPIDKMTP
+417 
-426 KGMYIALNDWWSS
+426 
-439 IEDDLDDDSEDD
+439 
-451 NEKYAQSA
+451 
-459 EKLYDLWEEVGFK
+459 
-472 LSDYMWAS
+472 
-480 GYNVKGIGQMAK
+480 
-492 IGFPAKKRTD
+492 
-502 PEWLKMNE
+502 

-562 KTTRKVLGKKRAGMF
+562 KTTRKVLGKKRAGQF

-597 QYSVHKESVEIDES
+597 QYSVHKESVELDES

-707 HQSQLSEGFLDTF
+707 HQSQLSEGFLDT
-720 LGRNMKKGNVA
+720 
-731 RQNPIRTLG
+731 
-740 KLGKKNKS
+740 
-748 IVRKL
+748 
-753 IEETRRFEEAIN
+753 
-765 GELFGTRLQRQE
+765 
-777 TSKFMKSI
+777 
-785 RNDSTT
+785 
-791 MSELAK
+791 
-797 DFENALHSWNAALD
+797 
-811 NSIENELLDP
+811 
-821 MDEDYWQD
+821 
-829 KIYLVKDLVKKI
+829 
-841 LSEMWKI
+841 
-848 DESNELPEGFMDKM
+848 M
-862 KQLVPGARNPQKPQE
+862 KQLVPGARGKPQKPQ
-877 GKKTAMQMQFPYA
+877 KIQKRTAMEMQFPYA

-902 KARGTAMKGKAQ
+902 KAKGTAMKGKAQ

-923 SLGVILAHVEEIA
+923 SLGFILAHVEDIA
-936 RTRHTEQ
+936 RNRHTEQ
-943 PNSGRQIHDDRNID
+943 PNSGRQIHDDGNID
-957 DQTQQY
+957 DATQQY

-975 ADQEILDAMVG
+975 TDQEILNAMVG

-1021 SVELDEK
+1021 SVELDE
-1028 GPKVD
+1028 
-1033 MKKYAAHMDR
+1033 
-1043 NKKKKTMSSTKK
+1043 
-1055 NLSSI
+1055 
-1060 AKRAEKKANEAKD
+1060 
-1073 KFLNIETQLD
+1073 
-1083 ELSPKTK
+1083 LSPKTK
-1090 KSYKDKATRSIG
+1090 KSYKNKATRSIG

-1176 KELMRLKKGLKVKM
+1176 KELMKLKKGLKVKM

-1198 YFEDETMEMVA
+1198 YFEDETMEMVS

>member
-1 MIDINKIYSSM
+1 MDKKTKELYENSM
-12 IENNQLDEG
+12 INDIIENYLEEG

-112 ASALTAKQKAH
+112 ASAMTAKQKAH

-182 KAVTKMWDAVQKNV
+182 NAVTKMWDAVQKNV

-210 DNSDGSNWLEAS
+210 DNSDGSNWLGES

-237 SSPKAKAWIAS
+237 SSPKAKAWIANK
-248 QDKMRN
+248 DRMRN
-254 APKSGIR
+254 EPKGGIR

-270 YTAGFY
+270 YTTGFY

-288 DLHHDIRRCSSIN
+288 DLHHDIRRSSSIN

-336 LLPIAIEM
+336 LLPIAIKM

-357 TFLGRNMKKGNV
+357 TFLGRNMKRQNEELDESVYDKKLTQAWKKLLSVPNVRGISNSGQNHAKKLSSLLKGSPDNLTFEKLELALGTYETHAYKAAEDKKNPHGKEDLAKLEEFSNSVDDVIGAMKNLHQSQLPEGFLDTFLGRNMKKGNV
-369 AKKRVKKSKNAEQV
+369 DKKKSKKSKNSEQV

-396 DDLMQKVR
+396 DDLMKKVR
-404 PLGGNLGRLMSFR
+404 PLGGNLGRLMAFR

-426 KGMYIALNDWWSS
+426 KGMYVALNDWWDSV
-439 IEDDLDDDSEDD
+439 EADLDDDSEDD

-510 SNELDEMKEGDRP
+510 S
-523 VWLSVWVDN
+523 
-532 RILPGGVHD
+532 
-541 SKEAGMKFMVYGDG
+541 
-555 PDGHHLV
+555 
-562 KTTRKVLGKKRAGMF
+562 
-577 VPRSVGKHL
+577 
-586 DKQPFPYDDGP
+586 
-597 QYSVHKESVEIDES
+597 
-611 VYDKKLAQAW
+611 
-621 KKVKSVPNVRGIS
+621 
-634 NSGQNHAKKLSS
+634 
-646 LLKGSPD
+646 
-653 KLTFEKLELA
+653 
-663 LGTYETHAYK
+663 
-673 AAEDK
+673 
-678 KNPHGKEDL
+678 
-687 PKLQEFCDSVDE
+687 
-699 VIGAMKNL
+699 
-707 HQSQLSEGFLDTF
+707 
-720 LGRNMKKGNVA
+720 
-731 RQNPIRTLG
+731 
-740 KLGKKNKS
+740 
-748 IVRKL
+748 
-753 IEETRRFEEAIN
+753 
-765 GELFGTRLQRQE
+765 
-777 TSKFMKSI
+777 
-785 RNDSTT
+785 
-791 MSELAK
+791 
-797 DFENALHSWNAALD
+797 
-811 NSIENELLDP
+811 
-821 MDEDYWQD
+821 
-829 KIYLVKDLVKKI
+829 
-841 LSEMWKI
+841 
-848 DESNELPEGFMDKM
+848 
-862 KQLVPGARNPQKPQE
+862 
-877 GKKTAMQMQFPYA
+877 
-890 RLSVHRMIVALR
+890 
-902 KARGTAMKGKAQ
+902 
-914 GKDRRENER
+914 
-923 SLGVILAHVEEIA
+923 
-936 RTRHTEQ
+936 
-943 PNSGRQIHDDRNID
+943 
-957 DQTQQY
+957 
-963 FMDKIRQNDWTK
+963 
-975 ADQEILDAMVG
+975 
-986 NGTDDYTKG
+986 
-995 GAYFKN
+995 
-1001 LAHDIAL
+1001 
-1008 SVKYAKKDAGIKE
+1008 
-1021 SVELDEK
+1021 VELDEK
-1028 GPKVD
+1028 APKID
-1033 MKKYAAHMDR
+1033 PKKYAAHMDR
-1043 NKKKKTMSSTKK
+1043 NKKKKTISSTKK
-1055 NLSSI
+1055 NLSDIS
-1060 AKRAEKKANEAKD
+1060 KRAD
-1073 KFLNIETQLD
+1073 KMSRESVGLN

-1090 KSYKDKATRSIG
+1090 KSYKNKATRSIG

-1109 SYSDASKSDPDN
+1109 SYSDASKADPDN

-1136 NRMAGVKQADEST
+1136 NRISGVAKADESA
-1149 LGELSMTKSDLTK
+1149 LDELSMTKADLTK

-1176 KELMRLKKGLKVKM
+1176 KELMKLKKGLKVKM
-1190 EEYIVESA
+1190 EQYIAESV

-1226 DDDGMGGVDSQP
+1226 DDNGMGGVDSQP